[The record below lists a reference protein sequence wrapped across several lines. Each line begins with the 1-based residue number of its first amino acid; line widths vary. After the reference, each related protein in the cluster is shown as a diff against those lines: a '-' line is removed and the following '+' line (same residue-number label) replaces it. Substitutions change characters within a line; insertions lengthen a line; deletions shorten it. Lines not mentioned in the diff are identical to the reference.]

1 MIDLLPYIAGTEER
15 QSLKRNKSE
24 HEKGISEKIKSGFN
38 GESALQD
45 ESCSSGEKST
55 DIETDE
61 NFGKRSESSNR
72 IEYGKNQEK
81 RDDKALQ
88 NAKRKL
94 KQSIQRCDKTFSAEK
109 SGKKGFAFESENP
122 YDPAHPSSAL
132 GHRF

>member
-1 MIDLLPYIAGTEER
+1 MRLGNGVLHSDSGVIDLHPYIAGTEES

-24 HEKGISEKIKSGFN
+24 HKNGISEKIKSGFN

-81 RDDKALQ
+81 WNDKPLQ

-94 KQSIQRCDKTFSAEK
+94 KNRFIKRPF
-109 SGKKGFAFESENP
+109 
-122 YDPAHPSSAL
+122 PAVSQMY
-132 GHRF
+132 